1 MSWTRRLLACSCS
14 SLTVVSDMVKQD
26 VMDHWHALQAH
37 QSDWAFRAYTR
48 LIKTLSKDVQ
58 EKLQLKEEV
67 AEPYVVIFG
76 KTQVGKTTLLL
87 DLMGIDPAQLGRIS
101 QVMRGGREAGK
112 SATATAMEYCRSVD
126 GRWGLTLRSKT
137 HWFEAEADVTRA
149 LGQLREDME
158 AGQLVA
164 ESPCVVHIPSSFFA
178 SQAAEGPSIRIL
190 DLPGDNPANA
200 AEQAHVNLMAK
211 TYLPFADLVLLVGR
225 GDDLGFLRPEAL
237 TLPGIEDWQAMP
249 HRFRIV
255 TTYSYFAQSIKDAA
269 REDARFDAP
278 KSRRRLIQQIE
289 LFGRLSDQARD
300 EHLYFPLEFGTSWM
314 SMQKNEPELHARI
327 APLIAG
333 LRSELLEQISQSTSP
348 VGRLR
353 STLDSHLGVGYIQK
367 KKTEA
372 VEQAIKQLES
382 KNTAL
387 MREIANWTAAIKKA
401 QDKLNTAL
409 QDLQT
414 NTLVDGMQLIEH
426 AGSRPMFTVSGS
438 YPPKAGAVNDDCQTL
453 RTLVND
459 YYRLLKGMR
468 LEVKGNPRLSKSC
481 AYWEGVRRLVN
492 EPGSGVIEDII
503 EDSFSSIRYI
513 LADYTFDT
521 YLFSSNYQEDLR
533 KVHNAGNEALHELVR
548 LWKKRW
554 LGALTVLD
562 QEFKRDMKA
571 LEASIELQRHEQML
585 LIKERE
591 RVEHETALKHGE
603 LKRIAQNSQQDLD
616 RCKRFTHLLDEEY
629 LAELRQR
636 MSLAMNEQD
645 DCDALLQ
652 LLACMQLSNQRVEL
666 MRLSQDGRA

>member
-1 MSWTRRLLACSCS
+1 MA
-14 SLTVVSDMVKQD
+14 KQA

-37 QSDWAFRAYTR
+37 QSDWAFRAYAR

-67 AEPYVVIFG
+67 ADPYVVIFG

-101 QVMRGGREAGK
+101 QVMRGGRKAGK
-112 SATATAMEYCRSVD
+112 SSTATAMEYCRSAN

-178 SQAAEGPSIRIL
+178 SQAAEGQSIRIL

-200 AEQAHVNLMAK
+200 AEQAHVNHMAK

-269 REDARFDAP
+269 REDARFDAS

-289 LFGRLSDQARD
+289 LFGRLSDQAQD

-372 VEQAIKQLES
+372 VEQTIEQLES
-382 KNTAL
+382 KNTVL
-387 MREIANWTAAIKKA
+387 VREIAIWTAAIRKA
-401 QDKLNTAL
+401 QDNWRTAL
-409 QDLQT
+409 QGLQT
-414 NTLVDGMQLIEH
+414 NTLGDGMKLIEH
-426 AGSRPMFTVSGS
+426 AASSPVFTVSGS
-438 YPPKAGAVNDDCQTL
+438 CPPKEGAVKDDCETL

-459 YYRLLKGMR
+459 YYRLLKGMH
-468 LEVKGNPRLSKSC
+468 LEVKDNPRL

-492 EPGSGVIEDII
+492 EPDLRMIEDII
-503 EDSFSSIRYI
+503 DDAFSSIRYK
-513 LADYTFDT
+513 LANYTFDT

-533 KVHNAGNEALHELVR
+533 KVHSAGSEALNELVR

-562 QEFKRDMKA
+562 QEFKRDIDA
-571 LEASIELQRHEQML
+571 LEASLELQRYEQML
-585 LIKERE
+585 LIKQRE

-603 LKRIAQNSQQDLD
+603 LKRIAQTSQQDLE

-629 LAELRQR
+629 LAELGQR
-636 MSLAMNEQD
+636 MSLAMNDQD

-652 LLACMQLSNQRVEL
+652 LLACTQLSNQRIEL
-666 MRLSQDGRA
+666 MRLNQDGRA

>member
-1 MSWTRRLLACSCS
+1 MA
-14 SLTVVSDMVKQD
+14 KQA

-37 QSDWAFRAYTR
+37 QSDWAFRAYAR

-67 AEPYVVIFG
+67 ADPYVVIFG

-112 SATATAMEYCRSVD
+112 SATATAMEYCRSAN

-178 SQAAEGPSIRIL
+178 SQAAEGQSIRIL

-200 AEQAHVNLMAK
+200 AEQAHVNHMAK

-269 REDARFDAP
+269 REDARFDAS

-289 LFGRLSDQARD
+289 LFGRLSDQAQD

-372 VEQAIKQLES
+372 VEQTIEQLES
-382 KNTAL
+382 KNTTL
-387 MREIANWTAAIKKA
+387 VREIAIWTAAIRKA
-401 QDKLNTAL
+401 QDNWRTAL
-409 QDLQT
+409 QGLQT
-414 NTLVDGMQLIEH
+414 NTLGDGMKLIEH
-426 AGSRPMFTVSGS
+426 AASSPVFTVSGS
-438 YPPKAGAVNDDCQTL
+438 YPPKEGAVKDDCETL

-459 YYRLLKGMR
+459 YYRLLKGMH
-468 LEVKGNPRLSKSC
+468 LEVKDNPRL

-492 EPGSGVIEDII
+492 EPDLRMIEDII
-503 EDSFSSIRYI
+503 DDAFSSIRYK
-513 LADYTFDT
+513 LANYTFDT

-533 KVHNAGNEALHELVR
+533 KVHSAGSEALNELVR

-562 QEFKRDMKA
+562 QEFKRDIDA
-571 LEASIELQRHEQML
+571 LEASLELQRYEQML
-585 LIKERE
+585 LIKQRE

-603 LKRIAQNSQQDLD
+603 LKRIAQTSQQDLE

-629 LAELRQR
+629 LAELGQR
-636 MSLAMNEQD
+636 MSLAMNDQD

-652 LLACMQLSNQRVEL
+652 LLACTQLSNQRIEL
-666 MRLSQDGRA
+666 MRLNQDGRA

>member
-1 MSWTRRLLACSCS
+1 MA
-14 SLTVVSDMVKQD
+14 KQA

-37 QSDWAFRAYTR
+37 QSDWAFRAYAR

-67 AEPYVVIFG
+67 ADPYVVIFG

-112 SATATAMEYCRSVD
+112 SATATAMEYCRSAN

-178 SQAAEGPSIRIL
+178 SQAAEGQSIRIL

-200 AEQAHVNLMAK
+200 AEQAHVNHMAK

-269 REDARFDAP
+269 REDARFDAS

-289 LFGRLSDQARD
+289 LFGRLSDQAQD

-372 VEQAIKQLES
+372 VEQTIEQLES
-382 KNTAL
+382 KNTTL
-387 MREIANWTAAIKKA
+387 VREIAIWTAAIRKA
-401 QDKLNTAL
+401 QDNWRTAL
-409 QDLQT
+409 QGLQT
-414 NTLVDGMQLIEH
+414 NTLGDGMKLIEH
-426 AGSRPMFTVSGS
+426 AASSPVFTVSGS
-438 YPPKAGAVNDDCQTL
+438 YPPKEGAVKDDCQTL

-468 LEVKGNPRLSKSC
+468 LEVKDNPRL

-492 EPGSGVIEDII
+492 EPGLRMIEDII
-503 EDSFSSIRYI
+503 DDAFSSIRYK
-513 LADYTFDT
+513 LANYTFDT

-533 KVHNAGNEALHELVR
+533 KVHSAGSEALNELVR

-562 QEFKRDMKA
+562 QEFKRDIDA
-571 LEASIELQRHEQML
+571 LEARLELQRYEQML
-585 LIKERE
+585 LIKQRE

-603 LKRIAQNSQQDLD
+603 LKRIAQTSQQDLE

-629 LAELRQR
+629 LAELGQR
-636 MSLAMNEQD
+636 MSLAMNDQD

-652 LLACMQLSNQRVEL
+652 LLACTQLSNQRIEL
-666 MRLSQDGRA
+666 MRLNQDGRA

>member
-1 MSWTRRLLACSCS
+1 MA
-14 SLTVVSDMVKQD
+14 KQA

-37 QSDWAFRAYTR
+37 QSDWAFRAYAR

-67 AEPYVVIFG
+67 ADPYVVIFG

-112 SATATAMEYCRSVD
+112 SATATAMEYCRSAN

-178 SQAAEGPSIRIL
+178 SQAAEGQSIRIL

-200 AEQAHVNLMAK
+200 AEQAHVNHMAK

-269 REDARFDAP
+269 REDARFDAS

-289 LFGRLSDQARD
+289 LFGRLSDQAQD

-327 APLIAG
+327 APLVAG

-372 VEQAIKQLES
+372 VEQTIEQLES

-387 MREIANWTAAIKKA
+387 VREIAIWTAAIRKA
-401 QDKLNTAL
+401 QDNWRTAL
-409 QDLQT
+409 QGLQT
-414 NTLVDGMQLIEH
+414 NTLGDGMKLIEH
-426 AGSRPMFTVSGS
+426 AASSPVFTVSGS
-438 YPPKAGAVNDDCQTL
+438 CPPKEGAVKDDCETL

-468 LEVKGNPRLSKSC
+468 LEVKDNPRL

-492 EPGSGVIEDII
+492 EPDLRMIEDII
-503 EDSFSSIRYI
+503 DDAFSSIRYK
-513 LADYTFDT
+513 LANYTFDT

-533 KVHNAGNEALHELVR
+533 KVHSAGSEALNELVR

-562 QEFKRDMKA
+562 QEFKRDIDA
-571 LEASIELQRHEQML
+571 LEASLELQRYEQML
-585 LIKERE
+585 LIKQRE

-603 LKRIAQNSQQDLD
+603 LKRIAQTSQQDLE

-629 LAELRQR
+629 LAELGQR
-636 MSLAMNEQD
+636 MSLAMNDQD

-652 LLACMQLSNQRVEL
+652 LLACTQLSNQRIEL
-666 MRLSQDGRA
+666 MRLNQDGRA

>member
-1 MSWTRRLLACSCS
+1 MA
-14 SLTVVSDMVKQD
+14 KQA

-37 QSDWAFRAYTR
+37 QSDWAFRAYAR

-101 QVMRGGREAGK
+101 QIMRGGREAGK
-112 SATATAMEYCRSVD
+112 SATATAMEYCRSAN

-200 AEQAHVNLMAK
+200 AEQAHVNHMAK

-255 TTYSYFAQSIKDAA
+255 TTYSYFAQSIKDTA
-269 REDARFDAP
+269 REDARFDAS

-289 LFGRLSDQARD
+289 LFGRLSDQAQD

-353 STLDSHLGVGYIQK
+353 STLDSHLGVRYIQK

-372 VEQAIKQLES
+372 VEQTIEQLES
-382 KNTAL
+382 KNTTL
-387 MREIANWTAAIKKA
+387 VSEIAIWTAAIKKA
-401 QDKLNTAL
+401 QDKLSRAL
-409 QDLQT
+409 QGLQT
-414 NTLVDGMQLIEH
+414 NTLGDGIKLIEH
-426 AGSRPMFTVSGS
+426 AASSPVFTVSGS
-438 YPPKAGAVNDDCQTL
+438 YPPREGAVKDDCETL

-468 LEVKGNPRLSKSC
+468 LEVKGNPRLT
-481 AYWEGVRRLVN
+481 YWEGVRRLVN
-492 EPGSGVIEDII
+492 EPGLRMIEDII
-503 EDSFSSIRYI
+503 DDAFSSIRYT

-533 KVHNAGNEALHELVR
+533 KVHSAGSEARNELVR

-562 QEFKRDMKA
+562 QEFKRDIKA
-571 LEASIELQRHEQML
+571 LETSLELQRHEQML
-585 LIKERE
+585 LIKQRE

-603 LKRIAQNSQQDLD
+603 LKRIAQTSQQDLD
-616 RCKRFTHLLDEEY
+616 RCERFVHLLDEEY
-629 LAELRQR
+629 LAELSQR

-652 LLACMQLSNQRVEL
+652 LLACTQLSNQRVEL

>member
-1 MSWTRRLLACSCS
+1 MA
-14 SLTVVSDMVKQD
+14 KQA

-37 QSDWAFRAYTR
+37 QSDWAFRAYAR

-67 AEPYVVIFG
+67 ADPYVVIFG

-112 SATATAMEYCRSVD
+112 SATATAMEYCRSAN

-178 SQAAEGPSIRIL
+178 SQAAEGQSIRIL

-200 AEQAHVNLMAK
+200 AEQAHVNHMAK

-269 REDARFDAP
+269 REDARFDAS

-289 LFGRLSDQARD
+289 LFGRLSDQAQD

-314 SMQKNEPELHARI
+314 SMQKNEPELHAQI

-372 VEQAIKQLES
+372 VEQTIEQLES
-382 KNTAL
+382 KNTTL
-387 MREIANWTAAIKKA
+387 VREIAIWTAAIRKA
-401 QDKLNTAL
+401 QDNWRTAL
-409 QDLQT
+409 QGLQT
-414 NTLVDGMQLIEH
+414 NTLGDGMKLIEH
-426 AGSRPMFTVSGS
+426 AASSPVFTVSGS
-438 YPPKAGAVNDDCQTL
+438 YPPKEGAVKDDCETL

-468 LEVKGNPRLSKSC
+468 LEVKDNPRL

-492 EPGSGVIEDII
+492 EPGLRMIEDII
-503 EDSFSSIRYI
+503 DDAFSSIRYK
-513 LADYTFDT
+513 LANYTFDT

-533 KVHNAGNEALHELVR
+533 KVHSAGSEALNELVR

-562 QEFKRDMKA
+562 QEFKRDIDA
-571 LEASIELQRHEQML
+571 LEASLELQRYEQML
-585 LIKERE
+585 LIKQRE

-603 LKRIAQNSQQDLD
+603 LKRIAQTSQQDLE

-629 LAELRQR
+629 LAELGQR
-636 MSLAMNEQD
+636 MSLAMNDQD

-652 LLACMQLSNQRVEL
+652 LLACTQLSNQRIEL
-666 MRLSQDGRA
+666 MRLNQDGRA

>member
-1 MSWTRRLLACSCS
+1 MACSRS
-14 SLTVVSDMVKQD
+14 SLTVVSDMANQA
-26 VMDHWHALQAH
+26 VMDHWFTLQAH
-37 QSDWAFRAYTR
+37 QSDWAFRAYAR

-58 EKLQLKEEV
+58 EKLQLKEEA

-112 SATATAMEYCRSVD
+112 SATATAMEYCRSAN
-126 GRWGLTLRSKT
+126 GRWGLTLRSET
-137 HWFEAEADVTRA
+137 RWFDAEADVTRA
-149 LGQLREDME
+149 LGRLREDME
-158 AGQLVA
+158 GGRLVA
-164 ESPCVVHIPSSFFA
+164 ESPCVVHIPSSFFS
-178 SQAAEGPSIRIL
+178 SQAADGPSIRIL

-200 AEQAHVNLMAK
+200 AEQAHVNHMAK

-255 TTYSYFAQSIKDAA
+255 TTYSYFAQSIKGAA
-269 REDARFDAP
+269 REDANFDAS

-289 LFGRLSDQARD
+289 LFGRLSDQAQD

-353 STLDSHLGVGYIQK
+353 STLDSHLGVRYIQK
-367 KKTEA
+367 KKTKA
-372 VEQAIKQLES
+372 VEQTIEQL
-382 KNTAL
+382 KHKKTTL
-387 MREIANWTAAIKKA
+387 MNEIANWSTAIKKA
-401 QDKLNTAL
+401 QDKLRRAL

-414 NTLVDGMQLIEH
+414 NSLVDGMKCIEH
-426 AGSRPMFTVSGS
+426 AASSPVFTLTGS
-438 YPPKAGAVNDDCQTL
+438 YPPQEGAVKNDCETL

-468 LEVKGNPRLSKSC
+468 LEVKGNPQLSKSC
-481 AYWEGVRRLVN
+481 VYWEGVRRLVN
-492 EPGSGVIEDII
+492 EPGLRVIEDII
-503 EDSFSSIRYI
+503 DDAFSSIRYT
-513 LADYTFDT
+513 LADYTFDR
-521 YLFSSNYQEDLR
+521 YFFSSNYQGDLR
-533 KVHNAGNEALHELVR
+533 RVHSAGSEARNELVSMWKMHWLEAL
-548 LWKKRW
+548 
-554 LGALTVLD
+554 TTLD
-562 QEFKRDMKA
+562 QEFQRDLTA
-571 LEASIELQRHEQML
+571 LESSLELQRHEQMI
-585 LIKERE
+585 LIKQCE
-591 RVEHETALKHGE
+591 RVEHETTLKHGE
-603 LKRIAQNSQQDLD
+603 LKRIAQTSQQDLE
-616 RCKRFTHLLDEEY
+616 RCERFAHLLDEEY
-629 LAELRQR
+629 LVELSQR
-636 MSLAMNEQD
+636 INSAMNEHD

-652 LLACMQLSNQRVEL
+652 LLACTQMVNQRVEL
-666 MRLSQDGRA
+666 MRLSQDGQA

>member
-1 MSWTRRLLACSCS
+1 MA
-14 SLTVVSDMVKQD
+14 KQA

-37 QSDWAFRAYTR
+37 QSDWAFRAYAR

-67 AEPYVVIFG
+67 ADPYVVIFG

-112 SATATAMEYCRSVD
+112 SATATAMEYCRSAN

-178 SQAAEGPSIRIL
+178 SQAAEGQSIRIL

-200 AEQAHVNLMAK
+200 AEQAHVNHMAK

-269 REDARFDAP
+269 REDARFDAS

-289 LFGRLSDQARD
+289 LFGRLSDQAQD

-372 VEQAIKQLES
+372 VEQTIEQLES
-382 KNTAL
+382 KNTVL
-387 MREIANWTAAIKKA
+387 VREIAIWTAAIRKA
-401 QDKLNTAL
+401 QDNWRTAL
-409 QDLQT
+409 QGLHT
-414 NTLVDGMQLIEH
+414 NTLGDGMKLIEH
-426 AGSRPMFTVSGS
+426 AASSPVFTVSGS
-438 YPPKAGAVNDDCQTL
+438 CPPKEGAVKDDCETL

-459 YYRLLKGMR
+459 YYRLLKGMH
-468 LEVKGNPRLSKSC
+468 LEVKDNPRL

-492 EPGSGVIEDII
+492 EPDLRMIEDII
-503 EDSFSSIRYI
+503 DDAFSSIRYK
-513 LADYTFDT
+513 LANYTFDT

-533 KVHNAGNEALHELVR
+533 KVHSAGSEALNELVR

-562 QEFKRDMKA
+562 QEFKRDIDA
-571 LEASIELQRHEQML
+571 LEASLELQRYEQML
-585 LIKERE
+585 LIKQRE

-603 LKRIAQNSQQDLD
+603 LKRIAQTSQQDLE

-629 LAELRQR
+629 LAELGQR
-636 MSLAMNEQD
+636 MSLAMNDQD

-652 LLACMQLSNQRVEL
+652 LLACTQLSNQRIEL
-666 MRLSQDGRA
+666 MRLNQDGRA

>member
-1 MSWTRRLLACSCS
+1 MA
-14 SLTVVSDMVKQD
+14 KQA

-37 QSDWAFRAYTR
+37 QSDWAFRAYAR

-67 AEPYVVIFG
+67 ADPYVVIFG

-112 SATATAMEYCRSVD
+112 SATATAMEYCRSAN

-178 SQAAEGPSIRIL
+178 SQAAEGQSIRIL

-200 AEQAHVNLMAK
+200 AEQAHVNHMAK

-269 REDARFDAP
+269 REDARFDAS

-289 LFGRLSDQARD
+289 LFGRLSDQAQD

-372 VEQAIKQLES
+372 VEQTIEQLES
-382 KNTAL
+382 KNTTFV
-387 MREIANWTAAIKKA
+387 REIAIWTAAIRKA
-401 QDKLNTAL
+401 QDNWRTAL
-409 QDLQT
+409 QGLQT
-414 NTLVDGMQLIEH
+414 NTLGDGMKLIEH
-426 AGSRPMFTVSGS
+426 AASSPVFTVSGS
-438 YPPKAGAVNDDCQTL
+438 YPPKEGAVKDDCETL

-468 LEVKGNPRLSKSC
+468 LEVKDNPRL

-492 EPGSGVIEDII
+492 EPGLRMIEDII
-503 EDSFSSIRYI
+503 DDAFSSIRYK
-513 LADYTFDT
+513 LANYTFDT

-533 KVHNAGNEALHELVR
+533 KVHSAGSEALNELVR

-562 QEFKRDMKA
+562 QEYKRDIDA
-571 LEASIELQRHEQML
+571 LEATLELQRYEQML
-585 LIKERE
+585 LIKQRE

-603 LKRIAQNSQQDLD
+603 LKRIAQTSQQDLE

-629 LAELRQR
+629 LAELGQR
-636 MSLAMNEQD
+636 MSLAMNDQD

-652 LLACMQLSNQRVEL
+652 LLACTQLSNQRIEL
-666 MRLSQDGRA
+666 MRLNQDGRA

>member
-1 MSWTRRLLACSCS
+1 MA
-14 SLTVVSDMVKQD
+14 KQA

-37 QSDWAFRAYTR
+37 QSDWAFRAYAR

-67 AEPYVVIFG
+67 ADPYVVIFG

-112 SATATAMEYCRSVD
+112 SATATAMEYCRSAN

-178 SQAAEGPSIRIL
+178 SQAAEGQSIRIL

-200 AEQAHVNLMAK
+200 AEQAHVNHMAK

-269 REDARFDAP
+269 REDARFDAS

-289 LFGRLSDQARD
+289 LFGRLSDQAQD

-314 SMQKNEPELHARI
+314 SMQKNEPELHAQI

-372 VEQAIKQLES
+372 VEQTIEQLES
-382 KNTAL
+382 KNTTFV
-387 MREIANWTAAIKKA
+387 REIAIWTAAIRKA
-401 QDKLNTAL
+401 QDNWRTAL
-409 QDLQT
+409 QGLQT
-414 NTLVDGMQLIEH
+414 NTLGDGMKLIEH
-426 AGSRPMFTVSGS
+426 AASSPVFTVSGS
-438 YPPKAGAVNDDCQTL
+438 YPPKEGAVKDDCETL

-459 YYRLLKGMR
+459 YYRLLKGMH
-468 LEVKGNPRLSKSC
+468 LEVKDNPRL

-492 EPGSGVIEDII
+492 EPGLRMIEDII
-503 EDSFSSIRYI
+503 DDAFSSIRYK
-513 LADYTFDT
+513 LANYTFDT

-533 KVHNAGNEALHELVR
+533 KVHSAGSEALNELVR

-562 QEFKRDMKA
+562 QEFKRDIDA
-571 LEASIELQRHEQML
+571 LEANLELQRYEQML
-585 LIKERE
+585 LIKQRE

-603 LKRIAQNSQQDLD
+603 LKRIAQTSQQDLE

-629 LAELRQR
+629 LAELGQR
-636 MSLAMNEQD
+636 MSLAMNDQD

-652 LLACMQLSNQRVEL
+652 LLACTQLSNQRIEL
-666 MRLSQDGRA
+666 MRLNQDGRA

>member
-1 MSWTRRLLACSCS
+1 MA
-14 SLTVVSDMVKQD
+14 KQA

-37 QSDWAFRAYTR
+37 QSDWAFRAYAR

-67 AEPYVVIFG
+67 ADPYVVIFG

-112 SATATAMEYCRSVD
+112 SATATAMEYCRSAN

-178 SQAAEGPSIRIL
+178 SQAAEGQSIRIL

-200 AEQAHVNLMAK
+200 AEQAHVNHMAK

-269 REDARFDAP
+269 REDARFDAS

-289 LFGRLSDQARD
+289 LFGRLSDQAQD

-372 VEQAIKQLES
+372 VEQTIEQLES
-382 KNTAL
+382 KNTTL
-387 MREIANWTAAIKKA
+387 VREIAIWTAAIRKA
-401 QDKLNTAL
+401 QDNWRTAL
-409 QDLQT
+409 QGLQT
-414 NTLVDGMQLIEH
+414 NTLGDGMKLIEH
-426 AGSRPMFTVSGS
+426 AASSPVFTVSGS
-438 YPPKAGAVNDDCQTL
+438 YPPKEGAVKDDCETL

-468 LEVKGNPRLSKSC
+468 LEVKDNPRL

-492 EPGSGVIEDII
+492 EPGLRMIEDII
-503 EDSFSSIRYI
+503 DDAFSSIRYK
-513 LADYTFDT
+513 LANYTFDT

-533 KVHNAGNEALHELVR
+533 KVHSAGSEALNELVR

-562 QEFKRDMKA
+562 QEFKRDIDA
-571 LEASIELQRHEQML
+571 LEANLELQRYEQML
-585 LIKERE
+585 LIKQRE

-603 LKRIAQNSQQDLD
+603 LKRIAQTSQQDLE

-629 LAELRQR
+629 LAELGQR
-636 MSLAMNEQD
+636 MSLAMNDQD

-652 LLACMQLSNQRVEL
+652 LLACTQLSNQRIEL
-666 MRLSQDGRA
+666 MRLNQDGRA

>member
-1 MSWTRRLLACSCS
+1 MA
-14 SLTVVSDMVKQD
+14 KQA

-37 QSDWAFRAYTR
+37 QSDWAFRAYAR

-67 AEPYVVIFG
+67 ADPYVVIFG

-112 SATATAMEYCRSVD
+112 SATATAMEYCRSAN

-178 SQAAEGPSIRIL
+178 SQAAEGQSIRIL

-200 AEQAHVNLMAK
+200 AEQAHVNHMAK

-269 REDARFDAP
+269 REDARFDAS

-289 LFGRLSDQARD
+289 LFGRLSDQAQD

-314 SMQKNEPELHARI
+314 SMQKNEPELHAQI

-372 VEQAIKQLES
+372 VEQTIEQLES
-382 KNTAL
+382 KNTTL
-387 MREIANWTAAIKKA
+387 VREIAIWTAAIRKA
-401 QDKLNTAL
+401 QDNWRTAL
-409 QDLQT
+409 QGLQT
-414 NTLVDGMQLIEH
+414 NTLGDGMKLIEH
-426 AGSRPMFTVSGS
+426 AASSPVFTVSGS
-438 YPPKAGAVNDDCQTL
+438 YPPKEGAVKDDCETL

-468 LEVKGNPRLSKSC
+468 LEVKDNPRL

-492 EPGSGVIEDII
+492 EPGLRMIEDII
-503 EDSFSSIRYI
+503 DDAFSSIRYK
-513 LADYTFDT
+513 LANYIFDT

-533 KVHNAGNEALHELVR
+533 KVHSAGSEALNELVR

-562 QEFKRDMKA
+562 QEFKRDIDA
-571 LEASIELQRHEQML
+571 LEANLELQRYEQML
-585 LIKERE
+585 LIKQRE

-603 LKRIAQNSQQDLD
+603 LKRIAQTSQQDLE

-629 LAELRQR
+629 LAELGQR
-636 MSLAMNEQD
+636 MSLAMNDQD

-652 LLACMQLSNQRVEL
+652 LLACTQLSNQRIEL
-666 MRLSQDGRA
+666 MRLNQDGRA

>member
-1 MSWTRRLLACSCS
+1 MA
-14 SLTVVSDMVKQD
+14 KQA

-37 QSDWAFRAYTR
+37 QSDWAFRAYAR

-67 AEPYVVIFG
+67 ADPYVVIFG

-112 SATATAMEYCRSVD
+112 SATATAMEYCRSAN

-178 SQAAEGPSIRIL
+178 SQAAEGQSIRIL

-200 AEQAHVNLMAK
+200 AEQAHVNHMAK

-269 REDARFDAP
+269 REDARFDAS

-289 LFGRLSDQARD
+289 LFGRLSDQAQD

-314 SMQKNEPELHARI
+314 SMQKNEPELHAQI

-372 VEQAIKQLES
+372 VEQTIEQLES

-387 MREIANWTAAIKKA
+387 VREIAIWTAAIRKA
-401 QDKLNTAL
+401 QDNWRTAL
-409 QDLQT
+409 QGLQT
-414 NTLVDGMQLIEH
+414 NTLGDGMKLIEH
-426 AGSRPMFTVSGS
+426 AASSPVFTVSGS
-438 YPPKAGAVNDDCQTL
+438 YPPKEGAVKDDCETL

-468 LEVKGNPRLSKSC
+468 LEVKDNPRL

-492 EPGSGVIEDII
+492 EPGLRMIEDII
-503 EDSFSSIRYI
+503 DDAFSSIRYK
-513 LADYTFDT
+513 LANYTFDT

-533 KVHNAGNEALHELVR
+533 KVHSAGSEALNELVR

-562 QEFKRDMKA
+562 QEFKRDIDA
-571 LEASIELQRHEQML
+571 LEANLELQRYEQML
-585 LIKERE
+585 LIKQRE

-603 LKRIAQNSQQDLD
+603 LKRIAQTSQQDLE

-629 LAELRQR
+629 LAELGQR
-636 MSLAMNEQD
+636 MSLAMNDQD

-652 LLACMQLSNQRVEL
+652 LLACTQLSNQRIEL
-666 MRLSQDGRA
+666 MRLNQDGRA

>member
-1 MSWTRRLLACSCS
+1 MA
-14 SLTVVSDMVKQD
+14 KQA

-37 QSDWAFRAYTR
+37 QSDWAFRAYAR

-67 AEPYVVIFG
+67 ADPYVVIFG

-112 SATATAMEYCRSVD
+112 SATATAMEYCRSAN

-178 SQAAEGPSIRIL
+178 SQAAEGQSIRIL

-200 AEQAHVNLMAK
+200 AEQAHVNHMAK

-269 REDARFDAP
+269 REDARFDAS

-289 LFGRLSDQARD
+289 LFGRLSDQAQD
-300 EHLYFPLEFGTSWM
+300 ENLYFPLEFGTSWM

-372 VEQAIKQLES
+372 VEQTIEQLES
-382 KNTAL
+382 KNTTL
-387 MREIANWTAAIKKA
+387 VREIAIWTAAIRKA
-401 QDKLNTAL
+401 QDNWRTAL
-409 QDLQT
+409 QGLQT
-414 NTLVDGMQLIEH
+414 NTLGDGMKLIEH
-426 AGSRPMFTVSGS
+426 AASSPVFTVSGS
-438 YPPKAGAVNDDCQTL
+438 YPPKEGAVKDDCQTL

-468 LEVKGNPRLSKSC
+468 LEVKDNPRL

-492 EPGSGVIEDII
+492 EPGLRMIEDII
-503 EDSFSSIRYI
+503 DDAFSSIRYK
-513 LADYTFDT
+513 LANYTFDT

-533 KVHNAGNEALHELVR
+533 KVHSAGSEALNELVR

-562 QEFKRDMKA
+562 QEFKRDIDA
-571 LEASIELQRHEQML
+571 LEASLELQRYEQML
-585 LIKERE
+585 LIKQRE

-603 LKRIAQNSQQDLD
+603 LKRIAQTSQQDLE

-629 LAELRQR
+629 LAELGQR
-636 MSLAMNEQD
+636 MSLAMNDQD

-652 LLACMQLSNQRVEL
+652 LLACTQLSNQRIEL
-666 MRLSQDGRA
+666 MRLNQDGQA

>member
-1 MSWTRRLLACSCS
+1 MA
-14 SLTVVSDMVKQD
+14 KQA

-37 QSDWAFRAYTR
+37 QSDWAFRAYAR

-67 AEPYVVIFG
+67 ADPYVVIFG

-112 SATATAMEYCRSVD
+112 SATATAMEYCRSAN

-178 SQAAEGPSIRIL
+178 SQAAEGQSIRIL

-200 AEQAHVNLMAK
+200 AEQAHVNHMAK

-269 REDARFDAP
+269 REDARFDAS

-289 LFGRLSDQARD
+289 LFGRLSDQAQD

-314 SMQKNEPELHARI
+314 SMQKNEPELHAQI

-372 VEQAIKQLES
+372 VEQTIEQLES
-382 KNTAL
+382 KNTTL
-387 MREIANWTAAIKKA
+387 VREIAIWTAAIRKA
-401 QDKLNTAL
+401 QDNWRTAL
-409 QDLQT
+409 QGLQT
-414 NTLVDGMQLIEH
+414 NTLGDGMKLIEH
-426 AGSRPMFTVSGS
+426 AASSPVFTVSGS
-438 YPPKAGAVNDDCQTL
+438 YPPKEGAVKDDCETL

-468 LEVKGNPRLSKSC
+468 LEVKDNPRL

-492 EPGSGVIEDII
+492 EPGLRMIEDII
-503 EDSFSSIRYI
+503 DDAFSSIRYK
-513 LADYTFDT
+513 LANYTFDT

-533 KVHNAGNEALHELVR
+533 KVHSAGSEALNELVR

-562 QEFKRDMKA
+562 QEFKRDIDA
-571 LEASIELQRHEQML
+571 LEANLELQRYEQML
-585 LIKERE
+585 LIKQRE

-603 LKRIAQNSQQDLD
+603 LKRIAQTSQQDLE

-629 LAELRQR
+629 LAELGQR
-636 MSLAMNEQD
+636 MSLAMNDQD

-652 LLACMQLSNQRVEL
+652 LLACTQLSNQRIEL
-666 MRLSQDGRA
+666 MRLNQDGRA

>member
-1 MSWTRRLLACSCS
+1 MA
-14 SLTVVSDMVKQD
+14 KQA

-37 QSDWAFRAYTR
+37 QSDWAFRAYAR

-67 AEPYVVIFG
+67 ADPYVVIFG

-112 SATATAMEYCRSVD
+112 SATATAMEYCRSAN

-178 SQAAEGPSIRIL
+178 SQAAEGQSIRIL

-200 AEQAHVNLMAK
+200 AEQAHVNHMAK

-269 REDARFDAP
+269 REDARFDAS

-289 LFGRLSDQARD
+289 LFGRLSDQAQD

-314 SMQKNEPELHARI
+314 SMQKNEPELHAQI

-372 VEQAIKQLES
+372 VEQTIEQLES
-382 KNTAL
+382 KNTTFV
-387 MREIANWTAAIKKA
+387 REIAIWTAAIRKA
-401 QDKLNTAL
+401 QDNWRTAL
-409 QDLQT
+409 QGLQT
-414 NTLVDGMQLIEH
+414 NTLGDGMKLIEH
-426 AGSRPMFTVSGS
+426 AASSPVFTVSGS
-438 YPPKAGAVNDDCQTL
+438 YPPKEGAVKDDCETL

-468 LEVKGNPRLSKSC
+468 LEVKDNPRL

-492 EPGSGVIEDII
+492 EPGLRMIEDII
-503 EDSFSSIRYI
+503 DDAFSSIRYK
-513 LADYTFDT
+513 LANYTFDT

-533 KVHNAGNEALHELVR
+533 KVHSAGSEALNELVR

-562 QEFKRDMKA
+562 QEFKRDIDA
-571 LEASIELQRHEQML
+571 LEANLELQRYEQML
-585 LIKERE
+585 LIKQRE

-603 LKRIAQNSQQDLD
+603 LKRIAQTSQQDLE

-629 LAELRQR
+629 LAELGQR
-636 MSLAMNEQD
+636 MSLAMNDQD

-652 LLACMQLSNQRVEL
+652 LLACTQLSNQRIEL
-666 MRLSQDGRA
+666 MRLNQDGRA

>member
-1 MSWTRRLLACSCS
+1 MA
-14 SLTVVSDMVKQD
+14 KQA

-37 QSDWAFRAYTR
+37 QSDWAFRAYAR

-67 AEPYVVIFG
+67 ADPYVVIFG

-112 SATATAMEYCRSVD
+112 SATATAMEYCRSAN

-178 SQAAEGPSIRIL
+178 SQAAEGQSIRIL

-200 AEQAHVNLMAK
+200 AEQAHVNHMAK

-269 REDARFDAP
+269 REDARFDAS

-289 LFGRLSDQARD
+289 LFGRLSDQAQD

-314 SMQKNEPELHARI
+314 SMQKNEPELHAQI

-372 VEQAIKQLES
+372 VEQTIEQLES
-382 KNTAL
+382 KNTTFV
-387 MREIANWTAAIKKA
+387 REIAIWTAAIRKA
-401 QDKLNTAL
+401 QDNWRTAL
-409 QDLQT
+409 QGLQT
-414 NTLVDGMQLIEH
+414 NTLGDGMKLIEH
-426 AGSRPMFTVSGS
+426 AASSPVFTVSGS
-438 YPPKAGAVNDDCQTL
+438 YPPKEGAVKDDCETL

-468 LEVKGNPRLSKSC
+468 LEVKDNPRL

-492 EPGSGVIEDII
+492 EPDLRMIEDII
-503 EDSFSSIRYI
+503 DDAFSSIRYK
-513 LADYTFDT
+513 LANYTFDT

-533 KVHNAGNEALHELVR
+533 KVHSAGSEALNELVR

-562 QEFKRDMKA
+562 QEFKRDIDA
-571 LEASIELQRHEQML
+571 LEANLELQRYEQML
-585 LIKERE
+585 LIKQRE

-603 LKRIAQNSQQDLD
+603 LKRIAQTSQQDLE

-629 LAELRQR
+629 LAELGQR
-636 MSLAMNEQD
+636 MSLAMNDQD

-652 LLACMQLSNQRVEL
+652 LLACTQLSNQRIEL
-666 MRLSQDGRA
+666 MRLNQDGRA

>member
-1 MSWTRRLLACSCS
+1 MA
-14 SLTVVSDMVKQD
+14 KQA

-37 QSDWAFRAYTR
+37 QSDWAFRAYAR

-67 AEPYVVIFG
+67 ADPYVVIFG

-112 SATATAMEYCRSVD
+112 SATATAMEYCRSAN

-178 SQAAEGPSIRIL
+178 SQAAEGQSIRIL

-200 AEQAHVNLMAK
+200 AEQAHVNHMAK

-269 REDARFDAP
+269 REDARFDAS

-289 LFGRLSDQARD
+289 LFGRLSDQAQD
-300 EHLYFPLEFGTSWM
+300 ENLYFPLEFGTSWM

-372 VEQAIKQLES
+372 VEQTIEQLES
-382 KNTAL
+382 KNTTL
-387 MREIANWTAAIKKA
+387 VREIAIWTAAIRKA
-401 QDKLNTAL
+401 QDNWRTAL
-409 QDLQT
+409 QGLQT
-414 NTLVDGMQLIEH
+414 NTLGDGMKLIEH
-426 AGSRPMFTVSGS
+426 AASSPVFTVSGS
-438 YPPKAGAVNDDCQTL
+438 YPPKEGAVKDDCETL

-468 LEVKGNPRLSKSC
+468 LEVKDNPRL

-492 EPGSGVIEDII
+492 EPGLRMIEDII
-503 EDSFSSIRYI
+503 DDAFSSIRYK
-513 LADYTFDT
+513 LANYTFDT

-533 KVHNAGNEALHELVR
+533 KVHSAGSEALNELVR

-562 QEFKRDMKA
+562 QEFKRDIDA
-571 LEASIELQRHEQML
+571 LEASLELQRYEQML
-585 LIKERE
+585 LIKQRE

-603 LKRIAQNSQQDLD
+603 LKRIAQTSQQDLE

-629 LAELRQR
+629 LAELGQR
-636 MSLAMNEQD
+636 MSLAMNDQD

-652 LLACMQLSNQRVEL
+652 LLACTQLSNQRIEL
-666 MRLSQDGRA
+666 MRLNQDGQA

>member
-1 MSWTRRLLACSCS
+1 MA
-14 SLTVVSDMVKQD
+14 KQA
-26 VMDHWHALQAH
+26 VIDHWHALQAH
-37 QSDWAFRAYTR
+37 QSDWAFRAYAR

-87 DLMGIDPAQLGRIS
+87 DLMGIDPAQLGRVS

-112 SATATAMEYCRSVD
+112 SATATAMEYCRSAN

-137 HWFEAEADVTRA
+137 RWFEAEADVTRA
-149 LGQLREDME
+149 LGRLREDME
-158 AGQLVA
+158 GGRLVA

-178 SQAAEGPSIRIL
+178 SQAAEGPRIRIL

-200 AEQAHVNLMAK
+200 AEQAHVNHMAK

-269 REDARFDAP
+269 REDAKFDAS

-289 LFGRLSDQARD
+289 LFGRLSDQAQN

-353 STLDSHLGVGYIQK
+353 STLDSHLGVRYIQN

-372 VEQAIKQLES
+372 VEQTIEQLER
-382 KNTAL
+382 KNTRL
-387 MREIANWTAAIKKA
+387 LSEIAIWTATIKNE
-401 QDKLNTAL
+401 QGKLSTAL

-414 NTLVDGMQLIEH
+414 HTLADGMKLIEQ
-426 AGSRPMFTVSGS
+426 AAASPVFTVSGS
-438 YPPKAGAVNDDCQTL
+438 YPPKEGAVKDDCETL

-468 LEVKGNPRLSKSC
+468 LEVKSNPRLSKSC
-481 AYWEGVRRLVN
+481 VYWEGVRRLVN
-492 EPGSGVIEDII
+492 EPGLRVIEDII
-503 EDSFSSIRYI
+503 DDAFSSIRYT

-533 KVHNAGNEALHELVR
+533 KVHSAGSEARHELVR
-548 LWKKRW
+548 LWKRHW
-554 LGALTVLD
+554 LGALTALD
-562 QEFKRDMKA
+562 QAFKRDMKA
-571 LEASIELQRHEQML
+571 LEANLELQRYEQML
-585 LIKERE
+585 LIKQRE
-591 RVEHETALKHGE
+591 RVEHEISLKHGE
-603 LKRIAQNSQQDLD
+603 LQRIAQTSQQDLE
-616 RCKRFTHLLDEEY
+616 RCERFVHLLNEEY
-629 LAELRQR
+629 LAELSQR

>member
-1 MSWTRRLLACSCS
+1 MA
-14 SLTVVSDMVKQD
+14 KQA

-37 QSDWAFRAYTR
+37 QSDWAFRAYAR

-67 AEPYVVIFG
+67 ADPYVVIFG

-112 SATATAMEYCRSVD
+112 SATATAMEYCRSAN

-137 HWFEAEADVTRA
+137 RWFEAEADVTRA
-149 LGQLREDME
+149 LGRLREDME
-158 AGQLVA
+158 AGRLVA
-164 ESPCVVHIPSSFFA
+164 DSPCVVHIPSSFFA
-178 SQAAEGPSIRIL
+178 SRAAEGPSIRIL

-200 AEQAHVNLMAK
+200 AEQAHVNHMAK

-255 TTYSYFAQSIKDAA
+255 TPYSYFAQSIKDAA
-269 REDARFDAP
+269 REDARFDAS

-289 LFGRLSDQARD
+289 LFGRLSDQAQD

-327 APLIAG
+327 APLVAG

-372 VEQAIKQLES
+372 VEQTIEQLES
-382 KNTAL
+382 KNTTL
-387 MREIANWTAAIKKA
+387 VREIAIWTAAIRKA
-401 QDKLNTAL
+401 QDNWRTAL
-409 QDLQT
+409 QGLQT
-414 NTLVDGMQLIEH
+414 NTLGDGMKLIEH
-426 AGSRPMFTVSGS
+426 AASSPVFTVSGS
-438 YPPKAGAVNDDCQTL
+438 YPPKEGAVKDDCETL

-468 LEVKGNPRLSKSC
+468 LEVKDNPRL

-492 EPGSGVIEDII
+492 EPGLRMIEDII
-503 EDSFSSIRYI
+503 DDAFSSIRYK
-513 LADYTFDT
+513 LANYTFDT

-533 KVHNAGNEALHELVR
+533 KVHSAGSEALNELVR

-562 QEFKRDMKA
+562 QEFKRDIDA
-571 LEASIELQRHEQML
+571 LEANLELQRYEQML
-585 LIKERE
+585 LIKQRE

-603 LKRIAQNSQQDLD
+603 LKRIAQTSQQDLE

-629 LAELRQR
+629 LAELGQR
-636 MSLAMNEQD
+636 MSLAMNDQD

-652 LLACMQLSNQRVEL
+652 LLACTQLSNQRIEL
-666 MRLSQDGRA
+666 MRLNQDGRA

>member
-1 MSWTRRLLACSCS
+1 MA
-14 SLTVVSDMVKQD
+14 KQA

-37 QSDWAFRAYTR
+37 QSDWAFRAYAR

-67 AEPYVVIFG
+67 ADPYVVIFG

-112 SATATAMEYCRSVD
+112 SATATAMEYCRSAN

-178 SQAAEGPSIRIL
+178 SQAAEGQSIRIL

-200 AEQAHVNLMAK
+200 AEQAHVNHMAK

-269 REDARFDAP
+269 REDARFDAS

-289 LFGRLSDQARD
+289 LFGRLSDQAQD
-300 EHLYFPLEFGTSWM
+300 ENLYFPLEFGTSWM

-372 VEQAIKQLES
+372 VEQTIEQLES
-382 KNTAL
+382 KNTTL
-387 MREIANWTAAIKKA
+387 VREIAIWTAAIRKA
-401 QDKLNTAL
+401 QDNWRTAL
-409 QDLQT
+409 QGLQT
-414 NTLVDGMQLIEH
+414 NTLGDGMKLIEH
-426 AGSRPMFTVSGS
+426 AASSPVFTVSGS
-438 YPPKAGAVNDDCQTL
+438 YPPKEGAVKDDCETL

-468 LEVKGNPRLSKSC
+468 LEVKDNPRL

-492 EPGSGVIEDII
+492 EPGLRMIEDII
-503 EDSFSSIRYI
+503 DDAFSSIRYK
-513 LADYTFDT
+513 LANYTFDT

-533 KVHNAGNEALHELVR
+533 KVHSAGSEALNELVR

-562 QEFKRDMKA
+562 QEFKRDIDA
-571 LEASIELQRHEQML
+571 LEANLELQRYEQML
-585 LIKERE
+585 LIKQRE

-603 LKRIAQNSQQDLD
+603 LKRIAQTSQQDLE

-629 LAELRQR
+629 LAELGQR
-636 MSLAMNEQD
+636 MSLAMNDQD

-652 LLACMQLSNQRVEL
+652 LLACTQLSNQRIEL
-666 MRLSQDGRA
+666 MRLNQDGQA

>member
-1 MSWTRRLLACSCS
+1 MA
-14 SLTVVSDMVKQD
+14 KQA
-26 VMDHWHALQAH
+26 VMNHWHALQAH
-37 QSDWAFRAYTR
+37 QSDWAFRAYAR

-67 AEPYVVIFG
+67 ADPYVVIFG

-112 SATATAMEYCRSVD
+112 SATATAMEYCRSAN

-178 SQAAEGPSIRIL
+178 SQAAEGQSIRIL

-200 AEQAHVNLMAK
+200 AEQAHVNHMAK

-269 REDARFDAP
+269 REDARFDAS

-289 LFGRLSDQARD
+289 LFGRLSDQAQD

-372 VEQAIKQLES
+372 VEQTIEQLES
-382 KNTAL
+382 KNTTL
-387 MREIANWTAAIKKA
+387 VREIAIWTAAIRKA
-401 QDKLNTAL
+401 QDNWRTAL
-409 QDLQT
+409 QGLQT
-414 NTLVDGMQLIEH
+414 NTLGDGMKLIEH
-426 AGSRPMFTVSGS
+426 AASSPVFTVSGS
-438 YPPKAGAVNDDCQTL
+438 CPPKEGAVKDDCETL

-468 LEVKGNPRLSKSC
+468 LEVKDNPRL

-492 EPGSGVIEDII
+492 EPDLRMIEDII
-503 EDSFSSIRYI
+503 DDAFSSIRYK
-513 LADYTFDT
+513 LANYTFDT

-533 KVHNAGNEALHELVR
+533 KVHSAGSEALNELVR

-562 QEFKRDMKA
+562 QEFKRDIDA
-571 LEASIELQRHEQML
+571 LEASLELQRYEQML
-585 LIKERE
+585 LIKQRE

-603 LKRIAQNSQQDLD
+603 LKRIAQTSQQDLE

-629 LAELRQR
+629 LAELGQR
-636 MSLAMNEQD
+636 MSLAMNDQD

-652 LLACMQLSNQRVEL
+652 LLACTQLSNQRIEL
-666 MRLSQDGRA
+666 MRLNQDGRA

>member
-1 MSWTRRLLACSCS
+1 MA
-14 SLTVVSDMVKQD
+14 KQA

-37 QSDWAFRAYTR
+37 QSDWAFRAYAR

-67 AEPYVVIFG
+67 ADPYVVIFG

-112 SATATAMEYCRSVD
+112 SATATAMEYCRSAN

-178 SQAAEGPSIRIL
+178 SQAAEGQSIRIL

-200 AEQAHVNLMAK
+200 AEQAHVNHMAK

-269 REDARFDAP
+269 REDARFDAS

-289 LFGRLSDQARD
+289 LFGRLSDQAQD

-314 SMQKNEPELHARI
+314 SMQKNEPELHAQI

-372 VEQAIKQLES
+372 VEQTIEQLES
-382 KNTAL
+382 KNTTL
-387 MREIANWTAAIKKA
+387 VREIAIWTAAIRKA
-401 QDKLNTAL
+401 QDNWRTAL
-409 QDLQT
+409 QGLQT
-414 NTLVDGMQLIEH
+414 NTLGDGMKLIEH
-426 AGSRPMFTVSGS
+426 AASSPVFTVSGS
-438 YPPKAGAVNDDCQTL
+438 YPPKEGAVKDDCETL

-459 YYRLLKGMR
+459 YYRLLKGMH
-468 LEVKGNPRLSKSC
+468 LEVKDNPRL

-492 EPGSGVIEDII
+492 EPDLRMIEDII
-503 EDSFSSIRYI
+503 DDAFSSIRYK
-513 LADYTFDT
+513 LANYTFDT

-533 KVHNAGNEALHELVR
+533 KVHSAGSEALNELVR

-562 QEFKRDMKA
+562 QEFKRDIDA
-571 LEASIELQRHEQML
+571 LEASLELQRYEQML
-585 LIKERE
+585 LIKQRE

-603 LKRIAQNSQQDLD
+603 LKRIAQTSQQDLE

-629 LAELRQR
+629 LAELGQR
-636 MSLAMNEQD
+636 MSLAMNDQD

-652 LLACMQLSNQRVEL
+652 LLACTQLSNQRIEL
-666 MRLSQDGRA
+666 MRLNQDGRA

>member
-1 MSWTRRLLACSCS
+1 MA
-14 SLTVVSDMVKQD
+14 KQA

-37 QSDWAFRAYTR
+37 QSDWAFRAYAR

-67 AEPYVVIFG
+67 ADPYVVIFG

-112 SATATAMEYCRSVD
+112 SATATAMEYCRSAN

-200 AEQAHVNLMAK
+200 AEQAHVNHMAK

-269 REDARFDAP
+269 REDARFDAS

-289 LFGRLSDQARD
+289 LFGRLSDQAQD

-372 VEQAIKQLES
+372 VEQTIEQLES
-382 KNTAL
+382 KNTTL
-387 MREIANWTAAIKKA
+387 VREIAIWTAAIKKA
-401 QDKLNTAL
+401 QDKWRTAL
-409 QDLQT
+409 QGLQT
-414 NTLVDGMQLIEH
+414 NTLGDGMKLIEH
-426 AGSRPMFTVSGS
+426 AASSPVFNVSGS
-438 YPPKAGAVNDDCQTL
+438 YPPKEGAVKDDCETL

-468 LEVKGNPRLSKSC
+468 LEVKANPRL

-492 EPGSGVIEDII
+492 EPGLRMIEDII
-503 EDSFSSIRYI
+503 DDAFSSIRYK
-513 LADYTFDT
+513 LANYTFDT

-533 KVHNAGNEALHELVR
+533 NVHSAGSEALNELVR
-548 LWKKRW
+548 LWKRRW

-562 QEFKRDMKA
+562 QEFKRDIDA
-571 LEASIELQRHEQML
+571 LEASLELQRHEQML
-585 LIKERE
+585 LIKQRE

-603 LKRIAQNSQQDLD
+603 LKRIVQTSQQDLE
-616 RCKRFTHLLDEEY
+616 RCKRFTHLLDEEF
-629 LAELRQR
+629 LAELGQR
-636 MSLAMNEQD
+636 MSLAMNDQD
-645 DCDALLQ
+645 DCYALLQ
-652 LLACMQLSNQRVEL
+652 LLACTQLSNQRIEL

>member
-1 MSWTRRLLACSCS
+1 MA
-14 SLTVVSDMVKQD
+14 KQA

-37 QSDWAFRAYTR
+37 QSDWAFRAYAR

-67 AEPYVVIFG
+67 ADPYVVIFG

-112 SATATAMEYCRSVD
+112 SATATAMEYCRSAN

-178 SQAAEGPSIRIL
+178 SQAAEGQSIRIL

-200 AEQAHVNLMAK
+200 AEQAHVNHMAK

-269 REDARFDAP
+269 REDARFDAS

-289 LFGRLSDQARD
+289 LFGRLSDQAQD

-372 VEQAIKQLES
+372 VEQTIEQLES
-382 KNTAL
+382 KNTVL
-387 MREIANWTAAIKKA
+387 VREIAIWTAAIRKA
-401 QDKLNTAL
+401 QDNWRTAL
-409 QDLQT
+409 QGLQT
-414 NTLVDGMQLIEH
+414 NTLGDGMKLIEH
-426 AGSRPMFTVSGS
+426 AASSPVFTVSGS
-438 YPPKAGAVNDDCQTL
+438 CPPKEGAVKDDCETL

-459 YYRLLKGMR
+459 YYRLLKGMH
-468 LEVKGNPRLSKSC
+468 LEVKDNPRL

-492 EPGSGVIEDII
+492 EPDLRMIEDII
-503 EDSFSSIRYI
+503 DDAFSSIRYK
-513 LADYTFDT
+513 LANYTFDT

-533 KVHNAGNEALHELVR
+533 KVHSAGSEALNELVR

-562 QEFKRDMKA
+562 QEFKRDIDA
-571 LEASIELQRHEQML
+571 LEASLELQRYEQML
-585 LIKERE
+585 LIKQRE

-603 LKRIAQNSQQDLD
+603 LKRIAQTSQQDLE

-629 LAELRQR
+629 LAELGQR
-636 MSLAMNEQD
+636 MSLAMNDQD

-652 LLACMQLSNQRVEL
+652 LLACTQLSNQRIEL
-666 MRLSQDGRA
+666 MRLNQDGRA

>member
-1 MSWTRRLLACSCS
+1 MA
-14 SLTVVSDMVKQD
+14 KQA

-37 QSDWAFRAYTR
+37 QSDWAFRAYAR

-67 AEPYVVIFG
+67 ADPYVVIFG

-112 SATATAMEYCRSVD
+112 SATATAMEYCRSAN

-178 SQAAEGPSIRIL
+178 SQAAEGQSIRIL

-200 AEQAHVNLMAK
+200 AEQAHVNHMAK

-269 REDARFDAP
+269 REDARFDAS

-289 LFGRLSDQARD
+289 LFGRLSDQAQD

-372 VEQAIKQLES
+372 VEQTIEQLES
-382 KNTAL
+382 KNTTFV
-387 MREIANWTAAIKKA
+387 REIAIWTAAIRKA
-401 QDKLNTAL
+401 QDNWRTAL
-409 QDLQT
+409 QGLQT
-414 NTLVDGMQLIEH
+414 NTLGDGMKLIEH
-426 AGSRPMFTVSGS
+426 AASSPVFTVSGS
-438 YPPKAGAVNDDCQTL
+438 YPPKEGAVKDDCETL

-459 YYRLLKGMR
+459 YYRLLKGMH
-468 LEVKGNPRLSKSC
+468 LEVKDNPRL

-492 EPGSGVIEDII
+492 EPDLRMIEDII
-503 EDSFSSIRYI
+503 DDAFSSIRYK
-513 LADYTFDT
+513 LANYTFDT

-533 KVHNAGNEALHELVR
+533 KVHSAGSEALNELVR

-562 QEFKRDMKA
+562 QEFKRDIDA
-571 LEASIELQRHEQML
+571 LEANLELQRYEQML
-585 LIKERE
+585 LIKQRE

-603 LKRIAQNSQQDLD
+603 LKRIAQTSQQDLE

-629 LAELRQR
+629 LAELGQR
-636 MSLAMNEQD
+636 MSLAMNDQD

-652 LLACMQLSNQRVEL
+652 LLACTQLSNQRIEL
-666 MRLSQDGRA
+666 MRLNQDGRA

>member
-37 QSDWAFRAYTR
+37 QSDWAFRAYAR
-48 LIKTLSKDVQ
+48 LIKSLSKDVQ

-101 QVMRGGREAGK
+101 QVIRGGREAGK

-269 REDARFDAP
+269 REDARFDAS

-372 VEQAIKQLES
+372 VEQAIEQLES
-382 KNTAL
+382 KNTTL
-387 MREIANWTAAIKKA
+387 VREIAIWTAAIKKA
-401 QDKLNTAL
+401 RDKLRTAL

-414 NTLVDGMQLIEH
+414 NTLVDGMQLIDH
-426 AGSRPMFTVSGS
+426 AASSPVFTVSGS
-438 YPPKAGAVNDDCQTL
+438 YPPKVGAVKDDCETL
-453 RTLVND
+453 RTLVYD

-468 LEVKGNPRLSKSC
+468 LEVKGNPRL
-481 AYWEGVRRLVN
+481 AYWEGVRRLLN
-492 EPGSGVIEDII
+492 EPGLRMIEDII
-503 EDSFSSIRYI
+503 DDAFSSIRYK

-533 KVHNAGNEALHELVR
+533 KVHSAGSEARHELVR

-562 QEFKRDMKA
+562 QDFKRDIKA
-571 LEASIELQRHEQML
+571 LEASLELQRHEQML
-585 LIKERE
+585 LIKQCERI
-591 RVEHETALKHGE
+591 EHETALKHGE
-603 LKRIAQNSQQDLD
+603 LKRIAQNSQQDLE

-629 LAELRQR
+629 LAELGQR
-636 MSLAMNEQD
+636 MSLAMNEED